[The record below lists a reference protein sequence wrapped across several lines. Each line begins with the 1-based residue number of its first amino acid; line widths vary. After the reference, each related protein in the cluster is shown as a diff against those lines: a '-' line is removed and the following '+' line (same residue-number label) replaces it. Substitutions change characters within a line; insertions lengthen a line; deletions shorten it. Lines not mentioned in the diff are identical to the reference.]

1 MLLTANR
8 LKTFRA
14 LAATGLLFVSSAL
27 LASTALAADRLALV
41 IGEAGYIGD
50 PLPTAAAD
58 ATLVAKTLGAQG
70 FDVTDLHELNT
81 ADLAAGYQAF
91 LAKARAAP
99 TTEITAYFAGLG
111 VNVGC
116 DDYLLPIDAQIAA
129 EADVP
134 KIALS
139 MTQVLN
145 DLARTGSQVR
155 VVLLD
160 GARPIPPSVATVA
173 LPQGLIPLTP
183 TTATS
188 FGLAAEIHDYEA
200 PPKAGDA
207 NDAYA
212 TGLTASLQQP
222 FADVDTMLRATRL
235 TVHQATAGGQ
245 TPWHASASATPPFA
259 YPVGATAQQIQTAAA
274 GLPITPVA
282 LSSMPA
288 DVAYWSAIWR
298 NTAEDYT
305 AYLSAFGASAPQ
317 DQAERVRMLLALL
330 SAPNP
335 VCAAAAPAV
344 PAASAIPAPVP
355 VTVIGGVY
363 CPEGYDG
370 YCQPPVGCTGWSCLP
385 PPPPPCVPWHWGC
398 GLPPPP
404 LWCVPWHPGC
414 PGPHPLCVPW
424 HPGCPMPPP
433 VCVPWHPGCPIHPIC
448 IPWHPGCPGGP
459 GPSCIPWHPGCPGGP
474 PPSCVPWHP
483 GCPGGPVLNC
493 VPWHPGCPGGPP
505 PSCVPWH
512 LGCPGGPVLNCVPW
526 HPGCPGGPPPSC
538 VPWHL
543 GCPGGPVLNCVP
555 WHPGCPG
562 GPPPSCVP
570 WHPGCPGG
578 PVLTCVPWHPG
589 CPGGPPPS
597 CVPWHQGCPGGVVK
611 PIGPVGP
618 VGPFKPIAPFKP
630 VVPIKPVGPVGPVS
644 HVCVPW
650 HPGCPKI

>member
-1 MLLTANR
+1 MLLTAIR
-8 LKTFRA
+8 LKTLRTLAAAGLA
-14 LAATGLLFVSSAL
+14 LASSAL

-41 IGEAGYIGD
+41 IGEAGYVGD

-58 ATLVAKTLGAQG
+58 AALVAKTLGAQG
-70 FDVTDLHELNT
+70 FDVTELHELNT

-91 LAKARAAP
+91 LAKARGGP

-116 DDYLLPIDAQIAA
+116 DDYLLPIDAHIAA
-129 EADVP
+129 ETDVP

-139 MTQVLN
+139 MTQVMN
-145 DLARTGSQVR
+145 DLAQTGSQVR

-160 GARPIPPSVATVA
+160 GARPIPPSVASVA
-173 LPQGLIPLTP
+173 LPQGLIPLAP
-183 TTATS
+183 AMATS
-188 FGLAAEIHDYEA
+188 FGLSAEIHDYEA

-212 TGLTASLQQP
+212 TGLTATLPQP

-259 YPVGATAQQIQTAAA
+259 YPVGATAQQIQAAAA

-282 LSSMPA
+282 LSSLPA

-298 NTAEDYT
+298 NTVEDYT
-305 AYLSAFGASAPQ
+305 AYLDAFGTSAPQ

-330 SAPNP
+330 GVPNP
-335 VCAAAAPAV
+335 TCAAAAPA
-344 PAASAIPAPVP
+344 PVAP

-363 CPEGYDG
+363 CPEGYAG
-370 YCQPPVGCTGWSCLP
+370 FCQPPVGCTGWGCLP

-414 PGPHPLCVPW
+414 PGPS
-424 HPGCPMPPP
+424 
-433 VCVPWHPGCPIHPIC
+433 C
-448 IPWHPGCPGGP
+448 IPWHPGCPGPSCIPWHPGCPGP
-459 GPSCIPWHPGCPGGP
+459 SCIPWHPGCPLPSCIPWHPGCPGGPSCIPWHPGCPGGP
-474 PPSCVPWHP
+474 SCIPWHP
-483 GCPGGPVLNC
+483 GCPGGPSC
-493 VPWHPGCPGGPP
+493 IPWHPGCPGGP
-505 PSCVPWH
+505 SCI
-512 LGCPGGPVLNCVPW
+512 PW
-526 HPGCPGGPPPSC
+526 HPGCPGGPSC
-538 VPWHL
+538 I
-543 GCPGGPVLNCVP
+543 P

-562 GPPPSCVP
+562 GPSCIP

-578 PVLTCVPWHPG
+578 PSCIPWHPGCPGGPSCIPWHPGCPGGPHLTCVPWHPG
-589 CPGGPPPS
+589 CPGGPGGP
-597 CVPWHQGCPGGVVK
+597 GVVG
-611 PIGPVGP
+611 GP
-618 VGPFKPIAPFKP
+618 A
-630 VVPIKPVGPVGPVS
+630 
-644 HVCVPW
+644 HHACVPW
-650 HPGCPKI
+650 HPGCPGGPALHPMLH